1 MSNEAGVRLE
11 SLMGRGLDGGGA
23 QFDDQRGELASY
35 RSIEI
40 HLNGVMAEWIYFDWR
55 LLIQ

>member
-11 SLMGRGLDGGGA
+11 SLVGRGVDGA
-23 QFDDQRGELASY
+23 DTQFDDQMGELASY

-40 HLNGVMAEWIYFDWR
+40 HLNGVVAEWIYFDWR
-55 LLIQ
+55 LLVH